1 MESEYTI
8 VLVRHRL
15 LADCADRARR
25 ELEQLVDIV
34 VREEPDCL
42 GIEMMQNVD
51 DATRVTLVEKW
62 TSREA
67 YEGPHMQTEHIQ
79 SFIGRASDLL
89 AGPPDISFWRAIG

>member
-8 VLVRHRL
+8 VLVSHRL
-15 LADCADRARR
+15 LADCADQAKR
-25 ELEQLVDIV
+25 ELEQLVATV
-34 VREEPDCL
+34 VRDESDCV

-51 DATRVTLVEKW
+51 DPTRLTLVEKW

-79 SFIGRASDLL
+79 SFIGRASDFL
-89 AGPPDISFWRAIG
+89 AGPPDISFWRATS